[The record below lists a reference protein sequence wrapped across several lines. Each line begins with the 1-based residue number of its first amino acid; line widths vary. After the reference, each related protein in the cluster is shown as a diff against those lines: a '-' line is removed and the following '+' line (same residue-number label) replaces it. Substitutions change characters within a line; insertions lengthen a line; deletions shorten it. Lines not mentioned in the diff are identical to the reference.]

1 KSARVA
7 WEDTLGRRLAEDAAV
22 YTATLYLFD
31 GVGAEA
37 AERIALELLANP
49 IIHTVKVES
58 RETWAASGPD
68 LEVPRVPGHGRP
80 PVQRIDL
87 SGDDVGLARLSR
99 ERLLA
104 LTLPELHAIRDHFAG
119 RAPTDVELECLA
131 QTWSEHC
138 KHKIFAADIV
148 YEEPGRPV
156 EKIASLF
163 STFVRGATA
172 KVDASVREREG
183 ASWLVSVF

>member
-1 KSARVA
+1 VA
-7 WEDTLGRRLAEDAAV
+7 VEDTLGRRLAEDAAV

-31 GVGAEA
+31 GVAEQA

-49 IIHTVKVES
+49 IIHTVRVQS
-58 RETWAASGPD
+58 RQAWTASGPD

-80 PVQRIDL
+80 PVQEIDL
-87 SGDDVGLARLSR
+87 SGDDAALARLSR

-104 LTLPELHAIRDHFAG
+104 LTLPEMHAIRDHFGG

-138 KHKIFAADIV
+138 KHKIFAADIA
-148 YEEPGRPV
+148 YEEAGETGGADHLAVLHLHPRRHLGRG
-156 EKIASLF
+156 
-163 STFVRGATA
+163 RGRARA
-172 KVDASVREREG
+172 RGDLLARLG
-183 ASWLVSVF
+183 LP